1 MDKESFTRLALE
13 RQRTLYRIAL
23 SYTASAA
30 DAEDA
35 VQEALLRAWDKRHTL
50 REEQYFGTW
59 LTRILI
65 NECKGLLKR
74 RRRAAGSEA
83 LPEIPV
89 PPVDE
94 AALALREAMFALPES
109 LRVPLV
115 LTVVEGYTLRE
126 TAAMLRLPL
135 GTVKTRVVRAK
146 KRLKEEVGEH
156 A

>member
-1 MDKESFTRLALE
+1 MDKETFTRQAME

-50 REEQYFGTW
+50 REEAYFGTW

-65 NECKGLLKR
+65 NECKAVLKR
-74 RRRAAGSEA
+74 RRKMTALLA
-83 LPEIPV
+83 LPEIPL

-94 AALALREAMFALPES
+94 ASLILREALFSLPES

-115 LTVVEGYTLRE
+115 MTAVEGYTLRE
-126 TAAMLRLPL
+126 AATMLRLPL
-135 GTVKTRVVRAK
+135 GTVKTRVARAK
-146 KRLKEEVGEH
+146 KRLEKEAKDH